1 MDWPRLDHYR
11 CSSNRSRELLNYMKQ
26 FLFLLLTL
34 TSMISM
40 MAQTPVNEM
49 QARQMGEQI
58 SKAAQAIKTLQC
70 TFRQTKTLR
79 ILKNK
84 MVSKG
89 KMFYTQ
95 PTQLRWE
102 YTTPYQYVFIVNGNK
117 VLTTSR
123 NQSNIIDTDQ
133 NKVFKQIT
141 SIMMS
146 SFTGKCLTD
155 RQNFKVQMIMSR
167 ANWIARLTPI
177 KKELKQLFSQLLITF
192 DSNRM
197 MATRV
202 EMVEKGG
209 DNTVIELLN
218 PTKNAPISSHEYKID

>member
-1 MDWPRLDHYR
+1 
-11 CSSNRSRELLNYMKQ
+11 MKQ

-102 YTTPYQYVFIVNGNK
+102 YTTPYQY
-117 VLTTSR
+117 
-123 NQSNIIDTDQ
+123 
-133 NKVFKQIT
+133 
-141 SIMMS
+141 
-146 SFTGKCLTD
+146 
-155 RQNFKVQMIMSR
+155 
-167 ANWIARLTPI
+167 
-177 KKELKQLFSQLLITF
+177 
-192 DSNRM
+192 
-197 MATRV
+197 
-202 EMVEKGG
+202 
-209 DNTVIELLN
+209 
-218 PTKNAPISSHEYKID
+218 Y

>member
-1 MDWPRLDHYR
+1 
-11 CSSNRSRELLNYMKQ
+11 
-26 FLFLLLTL
+26 
-34 TSMISM
+34 
-40 MAQTPVNEM
+40 M

-123 NQSNIIDTDQ
+123 NQSNIIDTNQ

-177 KKELKQLFSQLLITF
+177 KKELKQLFT
-192 DSNRM
+192 
-197 MATRV
+197 T
-202 EMVEKGG
+202 
-209 DNTVIELLN
+209 
-218 PTKNAPISSHEYKID
+218 SHHI